1 MLTETTTRYRLAV
14 DAPGASDAQRAES
27 DALASAVRSHG
38 VRRLARGVGLSP
50 QFLCLWL
57 AGRRT
62 IDGEALTAI
71 RRELAIGE
79 PTGTA
84 RPPQGPRSLPATSDP
99 DEPRGL
105 DSVLR
110 PPFRG
115 YQLR

>member
-62 IDGEALTAI
+62 IDGEALAAI
-71 RRELAIGE
+71 RRELEIGE
-79 PTGTA
+79 PTGTQ

-99 DEPRGL
+99 DEPIR
-105 DSVLR
+105 
-110 PPFRG
+110 F
-115 YQLR
+115 